1 MNRGLIIIDAFLES
15 ESRLELFKPVLEKVK
30 KLDLPILL
38 ISNSSVPKEIQNEVD
53 YFIYDKRNILFE
65 DSYDS
70 YPFCNFWFKDQNFT
84 YEHHVFSKQ
93 KHGLSVL
100 CNLTK
105 CCNFAIDQGY
115 NKFIRVEWDFL
126 INNKDFDNIYNLIHN
141 FIKSDKKGY
150 FIFNPSNGE
159 GLKDLPY
166 HFWMV
171 DLDFWNKK
179 FPKIYN
185 EKDYQ
190 KFILQKNG
198 HKKFEIAERVSY
210 LAFEDSLNELE
221 LINETEFLT
230 KIVGN
235 SAVNFVTSDVN
246 FLPPSSSGVCRGFAK
261 VFRNGSATGELV
273 LISWNRISK
282 PTDYVDYSVI
292 FNNSVQNFKHETP
305 YMCWN
310 LSGIKDFD
318 FSKFPITLK
327 MNNGFEKIY
336 QSASEINSLF
346 ILN

>member
-1 MNRGLIIIDAFLES
+1 MNRAIIIIDAFLES
-15 ESRLELFKPVLEKVK
+15 QSRLELFKPVLENAK
-30 KLDLPILL
+30 KIGLPILL
-38 ISNSSVPKEIQNEVD
+38 ISNSPVPNNIQREVD

-65 DSYDS
+65 DHYDS
-70 YPFCNFWFKDQNFT
+70 YPFCNFWFSDSNFT

-115 NKFIRVEWDFL
+115 NKFIRLEWDFL
-126 INNKDFDNIYNLIHN
+126 IHDKDFDTINNLIHD

-171 DLDFWNKK
+171 DLNFWNNK

-185 EKDYQ
+185 EQDYQ
-190 KFILQKNG
+190 NFIFNKNKN
-198 HKKFEIAERVSY
+198 KKFEIAERVSY
-210 LAFEDSLNELE
+210 LAFENSLHELE

-230 KIVGN
+230 KIAGN
-235 SAVNFVTSDVN
+235 SSVNFVTSDVN
-246 FLPPSSSGVCRGFAK
+246 FLPPSSSGVCRGLSK
-261 VFRNGSATGELV
+261 VYRNGSPTGELV

-282 PTDYVDYSVI
+282 ETDCVEYSII
-292 FNNSVQNFKHETP
+292 FNNNVQNFKHETP

-310 LSGIKDFD
+310 LSGVKEFD
-318 FSKFPITLK
+318 FNKFPITLK
-327 MNNGFEKIY
+327 INNGFEKTY
-336 QSASEINSLF
+336 NSESEINSLF
-346 ILN
+346 ILR